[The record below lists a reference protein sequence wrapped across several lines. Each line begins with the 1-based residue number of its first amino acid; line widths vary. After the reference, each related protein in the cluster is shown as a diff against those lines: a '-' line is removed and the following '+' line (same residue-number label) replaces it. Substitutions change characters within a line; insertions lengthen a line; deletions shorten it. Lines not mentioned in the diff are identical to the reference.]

1 MVCPRTRRGE
11 GVVAPYPSPLVA
23 GGSIEPPSPA
33 RGEGIVTATTRVTKA
48 NLAKLNT
55 AAAVRERCHMVRRWV
70 ADGRSPHFSL
80 DESRL
85 EAVAAYVADV
95 TRQAYPDLKIPYHS
109 RWRHFSAG
117 GIDRWNQ
124 LAARIDGDATESARI
139 AVDLATVSVLLDA
152 GAGEHWHY
160 REGGLSFARS
170 EGLAVASFDM
180 FRAGAF
186 SCDPDHPWRV
196 DSIALAKIDAA
207 TLARHFQVDAGNPL
221 IGLEQRS
228 ALLRRL
234 GTALAERADVFG
246 RTPARPGNLVDY
258 FLAAATDRG
267 MSASRLLATLLDG
280 LSSIWPSG
288 LMVDGCPVGD
298 AGRHPAVRTGDETE
312 GIVPFHKLSQWLAYS
327 LVEPLEWAGLAVE
340 RFDELTALAEYRNGG
355 LLIDLGVIR
364 PRAAIDPRVQHDVA
378 SELIVEWRALTVA
391 LMDPLVD
398 LVRAKLG
405 LDASFAMPQL
415 LQGGT
420 WSAGRKIARALRP
433 PEGPP
438 PIAVAADGTVF

>member
-1 MVCPRTRRGE
+1 LS
-11 GVVAPYPSPLVA
+11 GVAQ
-23 GGSIEPPSPA
+23 
-33 RGEGIVTATTRVTKA
+33 
-48 NLAKLNT
+48 LNT
-55 AAAVRERCHMVRRWV
+55 AAAVRERCGMVHRWV

-85 EAVAAYVADV
+85 EVVAAYVADV
-95 TRQAYPDLKIPYHS
+95 TREAYPDLKIPYHS

-117 GIDRWNQ
+117 GIDRWNE
-124 LAARIDGDATESARI
+124 LAARIDADATERARVAI
-139 AVDLATVSVLLDA
+139 DLATVSVLLDA
-152 GAGEHWHY
+152 GAGGDWRY
-160 REGGLSFARS
+160 REGATRLSFARS

-180 FRAGAF
+180 FRAGAL
-186 SCDPDHPWRV
+186 SSDPDRPWRV
-196 DSIALAKIDAA
+196 DAEALIKVDAA

-221 IGLEQRS
+221 VGLEQRS

-234 GTALAERADVFG
+234 GKALVHRAALFG
-246 RTPARPGNLVDY
+246 RAPARPGNLVDY
-258 FLAAATDRG
+258 FLPLARERRIG
-267 MSASRLLATLLDG
+267 ASRLLATLLDG
-280 LSSIWPSG
+280 LSSIWPSS
-288 LMVDGCPVGD
+288 LMVDGYSIGD
-298 AGRHPAVRTGDETE
+298 AGRHPAVRTSDATD

-327 LVEPLEWAGLAVE
+327 LIEPLEWAGLAVE
-340 RFDELTALAEYRNGG
+340 RLDELTALAEYRNGG

-364 PRAAIDPRVQHDVA
+364 PRTPIDPRVQHDVA

-391 LMDPLVD
+391 LLDALLDP
-398 LVRAKLG
+398 VRARLG

-433 PEGPP
+433 PDGPP